1 MCWAASGADGGRV
14 QDYQYKSICR
24 GEHSIF
30 EQIRKEGV
38 DPTQHIFFF
47 NLRSYDRLNKTPA
60 IQKQEEETGVPY
72 QKVQRAEA
80 EEIMSTGNY
89 APVATMA
96 QRRS

>member
-1 MCWAASGADGGRV
+1 M

-38 DPTQHIFFF
+38 DPREHIFFF